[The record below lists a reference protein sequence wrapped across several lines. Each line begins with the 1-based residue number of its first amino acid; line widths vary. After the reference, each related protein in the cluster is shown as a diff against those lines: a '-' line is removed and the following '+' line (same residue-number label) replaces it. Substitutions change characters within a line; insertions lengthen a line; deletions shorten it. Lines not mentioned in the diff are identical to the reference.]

1 MKAPFPYSHLFKAA
15 PGADDRRARLRVALT
30 VGAANPTAG
39 RAIGHG
45 RGHCRVCARR
55 GQPSCEDSHANGFPI
70 SDAVGS
76 KDWTVEPNPE
86 TMVRLRS
93 TSIEVSRVF
102 SANHRKVIIAAIM

>member
-1 MKAPFPYSHLFKAA
+1 MELLIPRQGAPSDTAA
-15 PGADDRRARLRVALT
+15 VIVESVHGEGSLLART
-30 VGAANPTAG
+30 VM
-39 RAIGHG
+39 
-45 RGHCRVCARR
+45 
-55 GQPSCEDSHANGFPI
+55 QMDSPI

-76 KDWTVEPNPE
+76 KGWTVEPNPE